1 MAERN
6 DKIAKLQGNKQQQ
19 EYKAVKGDLVDEMI
33 AKYLAGIDC
42 PVPFRRLG
50 NGYYLFGLRK
60 IFAKILNGKLVIRV
74 GGGYMVIEEFIATY
88 AEQELAK
95 LQKICQR
102 EGVQSMQELDLQE
115 IYENQGKSPTKRA
128 TMLGQTGS
136 AGNLHDTSP
145 RPGSPKDAKKRGTVI
160 GSLTGTARSKAITPA
175 DIERIKKNP
184 GAGRIL

>member
-88 AEQELAK
+88 AEQELNK

>member
-88 AEQELAK
+88 AEQELNK

-128 TMLGQTGS
+128 TMLG
-136 AGNLHDTSP
+136 
-145 RPGSPKDAKKRGTVI
+145 
-160 GSLTGTARSKAITPA
+160 
-175 DIERIKKNP
+175 
-184 GAGRIL
+184 